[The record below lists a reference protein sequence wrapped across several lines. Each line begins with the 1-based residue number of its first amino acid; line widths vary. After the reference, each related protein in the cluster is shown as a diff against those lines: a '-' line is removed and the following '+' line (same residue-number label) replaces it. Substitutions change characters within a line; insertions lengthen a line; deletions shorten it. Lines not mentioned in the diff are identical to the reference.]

1 MGNSMEKNDD
11 KKHRQNKILGNVIKW
26 VLILGLLAFA
36 CLKNQDFMREAIDEL
51 HEIPVW
57 MLVVCL
63 ILANLYFVAE
73 GAIIGRMTST
83 GEARISIA
91 KGISCAYMC
100 AFYRL
105 ATLGSGNGIAQLYY
119 YNKNGIRVSEGTGMS
134 IAQYTFQK
142 ITIGIMGVMSFIGLL
157 IFGERELLDYAG
169 YMFAGVIVISV
180 ISIFL
185 CMITVSK
192 KISDLVMFI
201 ARKLVKEKWK
211 LYKKLDDAQNA
222 IDNLQNQG
230 RLIWKDKTLF
240 LQVII
245 LDVIKLNCWY
255 VIPGIL
261 FAGGYNVNVFV
272 CTMLMA
278 VCNMLGCVMI
288 APSGVGTLDFV
299 FAVFF
304 GRIIPDGEYVAAAI
318 VIYRFFTWIV
328 PFVIGLIPAA
338 FLRKTNESHQ

>member
-169 YMFAGVIVISV
+169 YMFAGVIVIS
-180 ISIFL
+180 SICFTRL
-185 CMITVSK
+185 WVSVSK
-192 KISDLVMFI
+192 TDMESIVSPQKS
-201 ARKLVKEKWK
+201 
-211 LYKKLDDAQNA
+211 
-222 IDNLQNQG
+222 
-230 RLIWKDKTLF
+230 
-240 LQVII
+240 I
-245 LDVIKLNCWY
+245 LKGKSLSGENKST
-255 VIPGIL
+255 IPPL
-261 FAGGYNVNVFV
+261 
-272 CTMLMA
+272 T
-278 VCNMLGCVMI
+278 
-288 APSGVGTLDFV
+288 
-299 FAVFF
+299 
-304 GRIIPDGEYVAAAI
+304 EY
-318 VIYRFFTWIV
+318 
-328 PFVIGLIPAA
+328 
-338 FLRKTNESHQ
+338 